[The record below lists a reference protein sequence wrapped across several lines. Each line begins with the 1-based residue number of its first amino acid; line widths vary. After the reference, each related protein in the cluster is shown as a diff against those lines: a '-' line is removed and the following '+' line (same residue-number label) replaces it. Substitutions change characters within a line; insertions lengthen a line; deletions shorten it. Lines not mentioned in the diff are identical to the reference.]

1 MTDGKVE
8 SLSLDDEGGLIKLIS
23 KDGREFPIEKKYAFV
38 STLVKTSLETGQIAT
53 GRQRQHRSGVG
64 ARRGCQN
71 RSIDCRLSHS
81 LHSLT
86 RLPVASAVCA

>member
-38 STLVKTSLETGQIAT
+38 STLVKTSLETGQSSPQPGST
-53 GRQRQHRSGVG
+53 SEHWE
-64 ARRGCQN
+64 N
-71 RSIDCRLSHS
+71 
-81 LHSLT
+81 
-86 RLPVASAVCA
+86 